1 MTEFNKPTQ
10 EKDWDARAEK
20 QLAAIKRSTKASSDD
35 ALVRAAHKVMAA
47 VHTLTEYQRGY
58 EDGAVDGMQK
68 QTQSDVTRI
77 MNGGIR
83 NDAIEEVAQHIEK
96 LQGFGKDTIS
106 SFAIY
111 IREMKK

>member
-1 MTEFNKPTQ
+1 MTEFNKSTQ
-10 EKDWDARAEK
+10 KKDWDALAEK
-20 QLAAIKRSTKASSDD
+20 QLAAIKRSTKASTED
-35 ALVRAAHKVMAA
+35 ALVRAAH
-47 VHTLTEYQRGY
+47 TITEYQRGY

-83 NDAIEEVAQHIEK
+83 NDAIEEVALHIEK
-96 LQGFGKDTIS
+96 LQGFGKDTVDS
-106 SFAIY
+106 LAVY

>member
-20 QLAAIKRSTKASSDD
+20 QLAAIKRSTKATTED
-35 ALVRAAHKVMAA
+35 AVVRDAHKVMAEFEA
-47 VHTLTEYQRGY
+47 
-58 EDGAVDGMQK
+58 
-68 QTQSDVTRI
+68 
-77 MNGGIR
+77 R
-83 NDAIEEVAQHIEK
+83 NAAIEEVAQHIEK

>member
-1 MTEFNKPTQ
+1 MVKVMTEFNKPTQ

-20 QLAAIKRSTKASSDD
+20 QLAAIKRSTKATTED
-35 ALVRAAHKVMAA
+35 ALVRAAHKVMAEFEA
-47 VHTLTEYQRGY
+47 
-58 EDGAVDGMQK
+58 
-68 QTQSDVTRI
+68 
-77 MNGGIR
+77 R
-83 NDAIEEVAQHIEK
+83 NAAIEEVAQHIEK

>member
-10 EKDWDARAEK
+10 EEDWDALAEK
-20 QLAAIKRSTKASSDD
+20 QLAAIKRSTKATTED
-35 ALVRAAHKVMAA
+35 AVVRAAHKVMAEFEA
-47 VHTLTEYQRGY
+47 
-58 EDGAVDGMQK
+58 
-68 QTQSDVTRI
+68 
-77 MNGGIR
+77 R
-83 NDAIEEVAQHIEK
+83 NAAIEEVAQHIEK

>member
-10 EKDWDARAEK
+10 EEDWDALAEK
-20 QLAAIKRSTKASSDD
+20 QLAALKRSTKATTED
-35 ALVRAAHKVMAA
+35 ALVRAA
-47 VHTLTEYQRGY
+47 HTLTEYQRGY